1 MKKIIIIS
9 TVVVIGIVIIF
20 TLFKGDDKSIYE
32 TIIAERGS
40 IIQEISATGR
50 VEAISYVDLAFE
62 KSGRVEQIN
71 VEVGDKVNAG
81 AVLLKIESGDILAEL
96 SQARA
101 SVESAEAKLQQYEAV
116 LESQQVKLVELQ
128 VGTRAE
134 EILLYESKVQNAD
147 TALVSAKE
155 SMVDVLQNAYT
166 RSEDAVRSKADQLF
180 NNPRLSS
187 ANLKFVIANT
197 SLTNEVNSLRVSLEN
212 IFSLWKID
220 LDALSN
226 TSELELSILS
236 TKNNLEQVKSF
247 LENTSLALSNAQI
260 STTITQTIV
269 DAWKVSIS
277 SARTNVGTA
286 ITNHATAKEKLKSAE
301 TALLITQNELA
312 LKEAGSTPEQIDAQ
326 KAAIQQA
333 EANIVSQLAEIK
345 FKESAVQAVW
355 VKLAKNS
362 LRSPIDGIITKQ
374 DAKKGAIVG
383 ANEIVASVMSEGK
396 FEIEALVVEADIAN
410 LETGDK
416 ATLLLDAYGEDAL
429 FEAVVIKIDPAAELF
444 EGVANYRITLAFIK
458 DDERIRAGMTA
469 DLDIITAERKNVI
482 SIPQRAVIF
491 KDNKKT
497 VRLLEK
503 DVLREVGVETG
514 ITGGRGLIEIV
525 SGVGEGDMVVIA
537 IKK

>member
-9 TVVVIGIVIIF
+9 TVVVLAIIIIF
-20 TLFKGDDKSIYE
+20 SLFNSGEDVVYE
-32 TIIAERGS
+32 TIIAEREN
-40 IIQEISATGR
+40 IVQEISATGR

-62 KSGRVEQIN
+62 KSGRVEQVN
-71 VEVGDKVNAG
+71 VEVGDKVNVG
-81 AVLLKIESGDILAEL
+81 EILVKIETGELFAEL

-101 SVESAEAKLQQYEAV
+101 SVESAKASLQQYEAA
-116 LESQQVKLVELQ
+116 LENQKVKLAELQ
-128 VGTRAE
+128 VGTREE

-147 TALVSAKE
+147 ISLISAKE
-155 SMVDVLQNAYT
+155 SMINAMHDAYT

-180 NNPRLSS
+180 NNPRLISS
-187 ANLKFVIANT
+187 NLKFVIANT
-197 SLTNEVNSLRVSLEN
+197 SLTNNVNALRVSLEN
-212 IFSLWKID
+212 LFSLWKIN
-220 LDALSN
+220 LDTLSSV
-226 TSELELSILS
+226 SELESSILS
-236 TKNNLEQVKSF
+236 TKNNLEQVKIF
-247 LENTSLALSNAQI
+247 LENVSLALSNAQI
-260 STTITQTIV
+260 STTITQTII
-269 DAWKVSIS
+269 DAWKVNIS

-286 ITNHATAKEKLKSAE
+286 ITNHSTAKEKFKTAE
-301 TALLITQNELA
+301 TSLLIAQNELV
-312 LKEAGSTPEQIDAQ
+312 LKKAGSTPEQIDAQ

-383 ANEIVASVMSEGK
+383 ANEIVVSVMSEGK
-396 FEIEALVVEADIAN
+396 FELEALVVEADIAN
-410 LETGDK
+410 LEVGDK
-416 ATLLLDAYGEDAL
+416 GSLLLDAYGEDVL
-429 FEAVVIKIDPAAELF
+429 FEAIVIDINPAAELI

-469 DLDIITAERKNVI
+469 DLDIITAERENAI

-491 KDNKKT
+491 KDNIKT
-497 VRLLEK
+497 VRLLED
-503 DVLREVGVETG
+503 DVLREVVVKTG
-514 ITGGRGLIEIV
+514 ITGERGRIEII
-525 SGVGEGDMVVIA
+525 SGVNEGDVVVTV

>member
-1 MKKIIIIS
+1 
-9 TVVVIGIVIIF
+9 
-20 TLFKGDDKSIYE
+20 
-32 TIIAERGS
+32 
-40 IIQEISATGR
+40 
-50 VEAISYVDLAFE
+50 
-62 KSGRVEQIN
+62 
-71 VEVGDKVNAG
+71 
-81 AVLLKIESGDILAEL
+81 
-96 SQARA
+96 
-101 SVESAEAKLQQYEAV
+101 
-116 LESQQVKLVELQ
+116 
-128 VGTRAE
+128 
-134 EILLYESKVQNAD
+134 
-147 TALVSAKE
+147 
-155 SMVDVLQNAYT
+155 MVDVLQNAYT